1 MKQGALFLVG
11 FILAGSFGLTAFAQ
25 TSNSAVDTSDRTAD
39 HNALRAMLV
48 EATKAI
54 NERDFKNVEK
64 FLDPNANVIY
74 QNSVVADGI
83 AEVQAFQKKMYDG
96 ESAILK
102 EYTAD
107 IQADKLTEFY
117 GDTAIAYGTIVNHFT
132 FTGGLQID
140 LPSKWAATLIKQN
153 DEWKVVSLTLTSNIF
168 DNALLTSA
176 KASAKYF
183 GFGGLISGLILG
195 FLIFRFSRRNKI

>member
-1 MKQGALFLVG
+1 MKRIVLFLVG
-11 FILAGSFGLTAFAQ
+11 FVVAGSFSLTAFAQ
-25 TSNSAVDTSDRTAD
+25 TSISAVDTTDRTAD
-39 HNALRAMLV
+39 HDALRAMLI
-48 EATKAI
+48 EATKAL
-54 NERDFKNVEK
+54 NERNFPDIEK
-64 FLDPNANVIY
+64 HLDPNVNVIY

-117 GDTAIAYGTIVNHFT
+117 GDTAVAYGTIVNHFT
-132 FTGGLQID
+132 FTGGLQMD
-140 LPSKWAATLIKQN
+140 LPSKWAATLIKEKG
-153 DEWKVVSLTLTSNIF
+153 EWKVVSLTLTSNIF

-183 GFGGLISGLILG
+183 GFGGLVAGLILG
-195 FLIFRFSRRNKI
+195 FLMFRLSRKNKM